1 MSESPEKVCF
11 VTHVTARM
19 GDVDMN
25 DRMYVSRF
33 FEWSHQA
40 FEDLMVAANDR
51 LDKAFDEEGWG
62 MPLVHAQATVYQEA
76 GFPETLKVELR
87 VRRLGERSLSLT
99 FRFLREGGVH
109 VASTELVH
117 AFAPLD
123 GLAAAIPFPARLHD
137 VLKRMGLVDA

>member
-1 MSESPEKVCF
+1 MLESPAKACF
-11 VTHVTARM
+11 VTQITARM
-19 GDVDMN
+19 GDVDMH

-62 MPLVHAQATVYQEA
+62 MPLVHAEATVHQDA

-87 VRRLGERSLSLT
+87 VRKRGNRSLALT
-99 FRFLREGGVH
+99 FRFLRGEDVH

-123 GLAAAIPFPARLHD
+123 GLGEAIPFPSRLHG
-137 VLKRMGLVDA
+137 VLERMGLLEP